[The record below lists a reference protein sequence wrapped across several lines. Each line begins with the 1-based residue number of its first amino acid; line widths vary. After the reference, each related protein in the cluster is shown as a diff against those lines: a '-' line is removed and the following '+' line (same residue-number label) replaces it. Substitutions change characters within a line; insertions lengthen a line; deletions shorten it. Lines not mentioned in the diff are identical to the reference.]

1 MSGGTH
7 TPAWTWPS
15 PRREPPLPPTHL
27 LRRDRLAAPTPRSRA
42 TLRGHGTVVVVTGL
56 VGAGKSTL
64 LSSWA
69 ADLRAAGQGAG
80 WASLQ
85 DEDDDPVVLQDLVLG
100 ALHDALPARVRQQLA
115 QPGSTAEDGD
125 GTEAERGLTGQVAEA
140 VRRAGAPIWLMLDD
154 VQVIQSDGAVLAL
167 DRLLQWA
174 PPNLHIVMA
183 ARSDPRVS
191 LGRLRLQE
199 RLLEI
204 RDAEL
209 RLDEDETAQL
219 LAAEG
224 LDLSGEHVH
233 RLWQLTE
240 GWVASVALAAMTLRS
255 GRDVG
260 GVLDGFGTDG
270 GLWFLIEEVLHE
282 LPEETHTFLLDT
294 CLPERLSTEMAELLS
309 GRDDA
314 GQLLHH
320 LADTNSLVSVF
331 GAEDRSYRYHTLLRG
346 YLVARL
352 ADLSGQR
359 SRAQHLRIARFLHAR
374 GDDAE
379 ALDHAISSRDRSTV
393 FTLLHED
400 GLRLLLEGHHDV
412 VDRAI
417 GHLLESPSDEQPRRR
432 FLHVLAAIIALD
444 FGDLPR
450 AEAHLE
456 SAGGRYREPTAPAA
470 PSAVLPR
477 RLDRLLSAAWLY
489 RDRLRGDL
497 DPAVVDAV
505 LSSASRLGG
514 AEAVGQSDLRALEH
528 VTAGIALIWL
538 GRFDEAVAVLESV
551 FVDADVRGHDFVVMT
566 CAAALSTAH
575 TALGTF
581 AEMRQWAQYAIDY
594 ATARGWAASPR
605 LVPAYV
611 CAAATAHDGLDP
623 GRAAELIGVAEA
635 ILESGAAPLDAP
647 SGATGVIVA
656 PEVVRSVRAVRSFI
670 DFDRAA
676 GNPAEQRRIVRA
688 RHDEVLALASERF
701 SRTLVAFEVAEHHR
715 MALACGE
722 VDAAR
727 ASVELAERRLGA
739 GGETAVLAA
748 QLAVRLDREEE
759 ARHLLQGV
767 LARPERVPVVHLR
780 VVGLLLEASLAHRN
794 DQPTVAHDALLR
806 GLAIA
811 RRLGS
816 VRLVLEVAPEVFE
829 LLVEGRGRF
838 GAEEDFVEHVIESA
852 LTVAAL
858 HEPTHRYAVSRGP
871 AAAPVLTPRELSLLQ
886 DLPSMLTV
894 PELARARA
902 VSPNTVKTQLRSLF
916 AKLGVGNRREA
927 VAEGRREGLI

>member
-1 MSGGTH
+1 
-7 TPAWTWPS
+7 
-15 PRREPPLPPTHL
+15 
-27 LRRDRLAAPTPRSRA
+27 
-42 TLRGHGTVVVVTGL
+42 
-56 VGAGKSTL
+56 L

-69 ADLRAAGQGAG
+69 ADLRAAGVGVG

-85 DEDDDPVVLQDLVLG
+85 DEDDDPAILQDLVLG
-100 ALHDALPARVRQQLA
+100 ALHDALPDPVRRQLGRPDS
-115 QPGSTAEDGD
+115 PGEDAGTAA
-125 GTEAERGLTGQVAEA
+125 AERDLTRQVGEA

-191 LGRLRLQE
+191 LGRLRLEE
-199 RLLEI
+199 RLVEI

-209 RLDEDETAQL
+209 RLDEEETAHL
-219 LAAEG
+219 LTAAG
-224 LDLSGEHVH
+224 LELSSAHVR
-233 RLWQLTE
+233 RLWALTE
-240 GWVASVALAAMTLRS
+240 GWVASVALAAMMLRS
-255 GRDVG
+255 GRDVE
-260 GVLDGFGTDG
+260 GVLDGFGSDG

-282 LPEETHTFLLDT
+282 LPDDTHTFLLDT
-294 CLPERLSTEMAELLS
+294 CLPERLTSEMAELLS

-331 GAEDRSYRYHTLLRG
+331 GAEERSYRYHTLLRG

-400 GLRLLLEGHHDV
+400 GLRLLLEGQHDV

-417 GHLLESPSDEQPRRR
+417 GHLLESPRDDQPHRR
-432 FLHVLAAIIALD
+432 FLHVLAAVIALD
-444 FGDLPR
+444 FGDVTR

-456 SAGGRYREPTAPAA
+456 SAGGRDQQPEAPAT
-470 PSAVLPR
+470 PPAVLPTQV
-477 RLDRLLSAAWLY
+477 DRLLAATWLY
-489 RDRLRGDL
+489 RDRLRGEL

-505 LSSASRLGG
+505 LSSATRLGG
-514 AEAVGQSDLRALEH
+514 AGAAGQSDLRAFEL

-538 GRFDEAVAVLESV
+538 GRFDEAVSVLESV
-551 FVDADVRGHDFVVMT
+551 LVDADVRGHDFVVMT

-611 CAAATAHDGLDP
+611 CAAGTAHDGLDAE
-623 GRAAELIGVAEA
+623 RAAELIGIAEA
-635 ILESGAAPLDAP
+635 ILESGTAPLDVP

-688 RHDEVLALASERF
+688 RHDEVVALASERF
-701 SRTLVAFEVAEHHR
+701 SPTLVAFEVAEHHR

-722 VDAAR
+722 IDAAR
-727 ASVELAERRLGA
+727 ASVELAERRLGPC
-739 GGETAVLAA
+739 GEVAVLSA
-748 QLAVRLDREEE
+748 QLAVRLDREDE
-759 ARHLLQGV
+759 ARHLLQAV
-767 LARPERVPVVHLR
+767 LARPDGVSVVHLR
-780 VVGLLLEASLAHRN
+780 VVGLLLEAALAHRN
-794 DQPTVAHDALLR
+794 GQPTVAHDALLR

-811 RRLGS
+811 HRLGS
-816 VRLVLEVAPEVFE
+816 VRLVLEVAPEIFE

-838 GAEEDFVEHVIESA
+838 GAEEDFVAHVIESA
-852 LTVAAL
+852 LTVPAL

>member
-1 MSGGTH
+1 MSGGTQ

-42 TLRGHGTVVVVTGL
+42 ALRGHGTVVVVTGL

-64 LSSWA
+64 LSSWT
-69 ADLRAAGQGAG
+69 ADLRAAGVGVG

-85 DEDDDPVVLQDLVLG
+85 DEDDDPAVLQDLVLG
-100 ALHDALPARVRQQLA
+100 ALHDALPPPVRQGMGRPDA
-115 QPGSTAEDGD
+115 VTEDAD
-125 GTEAERGLTGQVAEA
+125 AAVTERDLTRQIADA

-154 VQVIQSDGAVLAL
+154 VQVIQSDRAVLAL
-167 DRLLQWA
+167 DQLIQWA
-174 PPNLHIVMA
+174 PANLHIVMA

-209 RLDEDETAQL
+209 RLDEGETAQL
-219 LAAEG
+219 LAAER
-224 LDLSGEHVH
+224 LDLSAEHVH
-233 RLWQLTE
+233 RLWELTE
-240 GWVASVALAAMTLRS
+240 GWMASVVLAAMTLRS
-255 GRDVG
+255 GRDVD
-260 GVLDGFGTDG
+260 GVLDGFGSDG

-282 LPEETHTFLLDT
+282 LPDETHTFLLDT
-294 CLPERLSTEMAELLS
+294 CLPERLSSEMAELLS

-331 GAEDRSYRYHTLLRG
+331 GAEERSYRYHTLLRG

-379 ALDHAISSRDRSTV
+379 ALDHAISSRDRSTL
-393 FTLLHED
+393 FTLLHD
-400 GLRLLLEGHHDV
+400 GGLRLLLEGQHAV
-412 VDRAI
+412 VDRAV
-417 GHLLESPSDEQPRRR
+417 GHLLEGLRDEQPRRR
-432 FLHVLAAIIALD
+432 FLHVLAAIVALD
-444 FGDLPR
+444 CGDVPR

-456 SAGGRYREPTAPAA
+456 AAGGRGPASAAAAA
-470 PSAVLPR
+470 PSAVAAVQ
-477 RLDRLLSAAWLY
+477 LDRLLAATWLY
-489 RDRLRGDL
+489 RDRLRGEL
-497 DPAVVDAV
+497 DPAVVDDV
-505 LSSASRLGG
+505 LSSASRRGG
-514 AEAVGQSDLRALEH
+514 VGAAGQSDLRAFEH
-528 VTAGIALIWL
+528 VTAGISLLWL
-538 GRFDEAVAVLESV
+538 GRFDEAVSVLESV
-551 FVDADVRGHDFVVMT
+551 LVDADVRGHDFVVMT

-575 TALGTF
+575 TALGTL
-581 AEMRQWAQYAIDY
+581 AEMRQWAQCAIDY

-605 LVPAYV
+605 LLPAYV
-611 CAAATAHDGLDP
+611 SAAGTAHDSFDGE
-623 GRAAELIGVAEA
+623 RAAELIGLAEA
-635 ILESGAAPLDAP
+635 ILESRGALVDVPTGA
-647 SGATGVIVA
+647 SGVVVA
-656 PEVVRSVRAVRSFI
+656 PEVVRSVRAVRSFV

-676 GNPAEQRRIVRA
+676 GNPAEQRHIVRT
-688 RHDEVLALASERF
+688 RHDEVLALASGRF
-701 SRTLVAFEVAEHHR
+701 SPTLVAFEIAEHLR
-715 MALACGE
+715 MTLSCGE
-722 VDAAR
+722 IDLAK
-727 ASVELAERRLGA
+727 ASFELAERQLGA
-739 GGETAVLAA
+739 CGEILVLAA

-767 LARPERVPVVHLR
+767 VARPEGVSVVHLR
-780 VVGLLLEASLAHRN
+780 VVGLLLEATLAQRN
-794 DQPTVAHDALLR
+794 GQPTVAHEALLR

-838 GAEEDFVEHVIESA
+838 GAEEDFVAHVIESA
-852 LTVAAL
+852 ITAAAL
-858 HEPTHRYAVSRGP
+858 HEPSHRYAVSRGA

-927 VAEGRREGLI
+927 VAAGRREGLI